1 MYAAKTSKSANPFSH
16 FPTGN
21 RIYGLEIHGVTV
33 KLFAEVEWPS
43 TRWRIR
49 NFLLYMKKNIFEKW
63 VRVVDAYERNVAY
76 GIRKCR
82 YAFTLVYNLNRI
94 REAYVVIVKFL

>member
-1 MYAAKTSKSANPFSH
+1 
-16 FPTGN
+16 
-21 RIYGLEIHGVTV
+21 
-33 KLFAEVEWPS
+33 
-43 TRWRIR
+43 
-49 NFLLYMKKNIFEKW
+49 MKKNIFEKW
-63 VRVVDAYERNVAY
+63 VRVVDAYERKVAY